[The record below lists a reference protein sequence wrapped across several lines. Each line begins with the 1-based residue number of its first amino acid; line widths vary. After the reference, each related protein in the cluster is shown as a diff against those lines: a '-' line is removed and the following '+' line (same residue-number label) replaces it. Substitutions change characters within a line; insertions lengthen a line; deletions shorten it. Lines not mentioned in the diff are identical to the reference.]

1 VEILFLR
8 HEKKDW
14 NGKQEIAPNNYYFC
28 KDTLQYFKY
37 LQNMSKKSTIQV
49 EKVNNHIVNW
59 LKEYAIASKTNGF
72 VIGISGGVDSAVTS
86 TLCAQTGLPTL
97 CVEMPIHQ
105 AESHVSRG
113 KEHIAQ
119 LKSRFSNVSSVSTD
133 LTSVFDNFVELVP
146 SGDDEDRKNLTLA
159 NTRARLRMTT
169 LYYHAGINGYLVAG
183 TGNKVEDFGVGF
195 YTKYGDGGVDL
206 SPIADLMKSDVFT
219 LGEFLKIPES
229 ILKAEPSDGLFGDA
243 RTDEE
248 QLGASYDELEWAM
261 LEDEKGKTANDYSVR
276 EQVAFSIYKR
286 LNTINQ
292 HKMHPIPVCFVPSE
306 FK

>member
-28 KDTLQYFKY
+28 KDTLQYFKI

-72 VIGISGGVDSAVTS
+72 VIGISGGIDSAVTS

-113 KEHIAQ
+113 KEHISQ
-119 LKSRFSNVSSVSTD
+119 LKNRFSNVSNTIAD
-133 LTSVFDNFVELVP
+133 LTSVFDNFVALVP
-146 SGDDEDRKNLTLA
+146 TGEDENRKHLALA

-169 LYYHAGINGYLVAG
+169 LYYHAGIYGYLVAG

-206 SPIADLMKSDVFT
+206 SPIADLMKSDVFA

-261 LEDEKGKTANDYSVR
+261 LEDEKGKTVADFSER
-276 EQVAFSIYKR
+276 EQIVFSIYKK

-292 HKMHPIPVCFVPSE
+292 HKMNTIPVCLIPSE